1 MSTIGTR
8 RDSCQRFGAR
18 QASDHKPLLRTIELY
33 EADRLDFADA
43 YVCASA
49 ETSGIGKVASFDR
62 RIDGVKSIERL
73 EP

>member
-1 MSTIGTR
+1 V
-8 RDSCQRFGAR
+8 AP
-18 QASDHKPLLRTIELY
+18 DHKLLLLRTIELY

-49 ETSGIGKVASFDR
+49 ETSGMGKVASFDR
-62 RIDGVKSIERL
+62 RIDRVKSIERL